1 MTQRHTVIVGG
12 GLAGLWIADA
22 LAKRG
27 DAVTVLEKYD
37 YLGGRVLTAKA
48 GYEIGAGRVHDSH
61 RLVADLVRRYKL
73 HTTALRSESLWR
85 PLGASSSESNEFDA
99 AWASILPMLEALPS
113 SILATHTLA
122 QLAVRVMGPSAMQ
135 LLDKFP
141 YRAETE
147 RMRADL
153 GIHSFMNEMG
163 YGDAGGYYVVNEGL
177 SAIVRGL
184 EADILKRGG
193 RIVLNTEIV
202 DVKGTTVVAKGGRV
216 FEGDRVILALHA
228 SALRRLPATR
238 HLTALKHLTMAPL
251 TRIYASYP
259 SLGWLGSTRIVTDS
273 PLRYIIPVN
282 PAAGIVMISYVD
294 DRDTRRWKGLTGARL
309 QREIQKELRRL
320 FHREIPEPRWVKAYE
335 WTDGCTY
342 WMPGAYDPATE
353 ARAAMAPRP
362 GLYIC
367 GESLSVGRQAW
378 MEGAL
383 ETAADVLRTL
393 TH

>member
-1 MTQRHTVIVGG
+1 MPHNTIIVGG
-12 GLAGLWIADA
+12 GLAGLWLADA
-22 LAKRG
+22 LTKHG
-27 DAVTVLEKYD
+27 DTVTVIEKYD

-48 GYEIGAGRVHDSH
+48 GYEIGAGRVHTSH
-61 RLVADLVRRYKL
+61 RLVAELVRRYKL
-73 HTTALRSESLWR
+73 HTTDLSPDSLWR
-85 PLGASSSESNEFDA
+85 SRDDRHAEPNDFDA
-99 AWASILPMLEALPS
+99 TWASLLTIFSTLSPP
-113 SILATHTLA
+113 ILATHTLA
-122 QLAVRVMGPSAMQ
+122 QLAVRIMGRSAMQ

-153 GIHSFMNEMG
+153 GIISFMNEMG
-163 YGDAGGYYVVNEGL
+163 SASGYYVVNEGL
-177 SAIVRGL
+177 SAIIRGL
-184 EADILKRGG
+184 EKDILHRGG
-193 RIVLNTEIV
+193 RIVLNTEV
-202 DVKGTTVVAKGGRV
+202 TDVRGTTVITKSGRV
-216 FEGDRVILALHA
+216 FHGDRVILGLHS

-238 HLTALKHLTMAPL
+238 HLAALKHLTMAPL
-251 TRIYASYP
+251 TRIYAAYP
-259 SLGWLGSTRIVTDS
+259 SLDWLGSTRIVTNS

-282 PAAGIVMISYVD
+282 PAKGIVMISYVD

-309 QREIQKELRRL
+309 EREIQKEVIRL
-320 FHREIPEPRWVKAYE
+320 FPHAPTPAWVKAYE

-342 WMPGAYDPATE
+342 WMPGTYDPVIE

-367 GESLSVGRQAW
+367 GESLSVGRQVW

-383 ETAADVLRTL
+383 ETAAAVLQAL